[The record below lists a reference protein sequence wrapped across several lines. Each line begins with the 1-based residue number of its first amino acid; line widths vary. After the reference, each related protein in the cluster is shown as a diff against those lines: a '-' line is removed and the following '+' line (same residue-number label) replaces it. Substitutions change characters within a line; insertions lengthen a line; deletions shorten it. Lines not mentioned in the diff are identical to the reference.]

1 MGTANRSIE
10 LAFYKVYIALGS
22 QCVIFDGDWG
32 ILIKLPVARSRYCT
46 VTDSDKHTFIFI
58 EESLTVAIRP
68 PKYNSQ
74 GFTLVEM
81 LATIVLAGIIM
92 GFALPSLLSLS
103 KPLRDGS
110 LEFKAQL
117 SLIRSKA
124 IASNQAYRIRPK
136 YLTAAEVTAAHPN
149 RAYPQAANNFIVE
162 YAANCQV
169 TTYGSG
175 TPNGWMAASQLDLDL
190 PGAVGVD
197 SARVGGSATTAGNWS
212 YPLASGGATA
222 SPPVDAPLNW
232 SICFDNRGIVSRSV
246 SVTFKDFQ
254 GNNRAASA
262 SIDVSGVGSVDI
274 TTKDKSDNP
283 IPLSGDNPV
292 Y

>member
-1 MGTANRSIE
+1 MCN
-10 LAFYKVYIALGS
+10 F
-22 QCVIFDGDWG
+22 
-32 ILIKLPVARSRYCT
+32 RSRLGNINKAASCAIAILC
-46 VTDSDKHTFIFI
+46 SHRQRQHTFIFI
-58 EESLTVAIRP
+58 EESLTVAMKP

-74 GFTLVEM
+74 GFTLIEM

-92 GFALPSLLSLS
+92 GFALPSFLSLN

-136 YLTAAEVTAAHPN
+136 YLTAAEVIAAHPN
-149 RAYPQAANNFIVE
+149 RAYPRAANNFIVE

-169 TTYGSG
+169 TKYGAG

-190 PGAVGVD
+190 PGAVGVV
-197 SARVGGSATTAGNWS
+197 AAQVGVTATAAGNWS

-232 SICFDNRGIVSRSV
+232 SICFDNRGIVSNSV
-246 SVTFKDFQ
+246 SSVTFQDFQ
-254 GNNRAASA
+254 GNNRATSA
-262 SIDVSGVGSVDI
+262 SINVTGVGSVDI
-274 TTKDKSDNP
+274 TTKDRSNNLLTP
-283 IPLSGDNPV
+283 TSGDNPV